1 MCGDTRIPSDTC
13 AAHTIPGETCI
24 PATPVVGISIND
36 HVIYIASILRPWG
49 LEQEAGPIPEDVMES
64 TREPHKPES
73 TRGNIEINSELNRV
87 EKGRQVFQ
95 AFYSRMAEVLPVEE
109 ILPDLVS
116 NGLITMEEM
125 EEILTEK
132 TSQKKSRSL
141 LRGPIWRSISGGY
154 RDSFIKMLCI
164 MQLLRNKPCVALSQE
179 ICGELD
185 ISSDMIKAWSA
196 DIISEWWSC
205 VARLLFFFVCVWG
218 IGSGTFPILKL
229 FFCTLRF

>member
-1 MCGDTRIPSDTC
+1 
-13 AAHTIPGETCI
+13 
-24 PATPVVGISIND
+24 
-36 HVIYIASILRPWG
+36 
-49 LEQEAGPIPEDVMES
+49 MES
-64 TREPHKPES
+64 TKENS
-73 TRGNIEINSELNRV
+73 TNIETDSESNPV
-87 EKGRQVFQ
+87 EKCRQVFQ
-95 AFYSRMAEVLPVEE
+95 AYYSRMAEVLPVEE

-116 NGLITMEEM
+116 NGIITMEEM

-185 ISSDMIKAWSA
+185 ITSDMIKAWSA
-196 DIISEWWSC
+196 DIISECSLAWPNC
-205 VARLLFFFVCVWG
+205 YFFFFV
-218 IGSGTFPILKL
+218 
-229 FFCTLRF
+229 

>member
-1 MCGDTRIPSDTC
+1 MWLRRSRDTK
-13 AAHTIPGETCI
+13 
-24 PATPVVGISIND
+24 
-36 HVIYIASILRPWG
+36 SILRRS
-49 LEQEAGPIPEDVMES
+49 LEREAKPIPEDVMKS
-64 TREPHKPES
+64 TREHKPDA
-73 TRGNIEINSELNRV
+73 TNIESDSEPNRV
-87 EKGRQVFQ
+87 EKCKQVFQ
-95 AFYSRMAEVLPVEE
+95 AYYSRMAEVLPVEE

-116 NGLITMEEM
+116 NGIITMEEM

-185 ISSDMIKAWSA
+185 ITSDMIKAWSA
-196 DIISEWWSC
+196 DIISECRVVWRGPT
-205 VARLLFFFVCVWG
+205 AIFLFMWG
-218 IGSGTFPILKL
+218 REK
-229 FFCTLRF
+229 